1 MSSAKVILPGATVGV
16 LGSGQLGR
24 MFAIAARQMG
34 YRVHTLSP
42 DVDTPTGQVADK
54 EVVAEYD
61 DLDAVRAFAAGVS
74 VVTFEFENVP
84 FATAEAAAQRAP
96 VRPGGEVLHTT
107 QHRLREK
114 TTLAGFGFPV
124 TPFRAVRS
132 AADFR
137 AAAEALGCP
146 AVLKTASFGYDGKG
160 QVKINSAAE
169 GEKAIADFGF
179 GISDSKSG
187 ISDLKSQISDAAPA
201 SSAIQNHKSKTQNE
215 GPQELIY
222 EAFVPFER
230 EVSVVAARGI
240 DGSFTHWGVVENRHA
255 NHILDV
261 TISPAAV
268 PPDVRRNA
276 IEIARGVLEQLKV
289 VGVLTVEFFLTRD
302 GKLMINELA
311 PRPHNSGHF
320 TIDACETSQFE
331 QQLRAVCGLPL
342 GDTRQHRP
350 AAMANLLGDVWEGG
364 EPNWPAACAMPGV
377 HLHLY
382 GKAEARH
389 GRKMGHL
396 TALADTT
403 EEAVAK
409 AIAARHALKA
419 SSRR

>member
-1 MSSAKVILPGATVGV
+1 MPSAKVILPGATVGV

-42 DVDTPTGQVADK
+42 DRDTPTGQVADQ
-54 EVVAEYD
+54 EIVAEYD
-61 DLDAVRAFAAGVS
+61 DLDRVREFAAGVS

-84 FATAEAAAQRAP
+84 FATAQAAAERAP

-114 TTLAGFGFPV
+114 TTLAKHGFPV

-132 AADFR
+132 VEDFR
-137 AAAEALGCP
+137 AAVQQLGCP

-160 QVKINSAAE
+160 QVKVASAAE
-169 GEKAIADFGF
+169 GEKAILDFGF
-179 GISDSKSG
+179 EIL
-187 ISDLKSQISDAAPA
+187 DLKSQIPSTQSPT
-201 SSAIQNHKSKTQNE
+201 SSPIQNHKSKIQNRE
-215 GPQELIY
+215 PQELIY
-222 EAFVPFER
+222 EAFVSFER
-230 EVSVVAARGI
+230 EVSVVAARGV
-240 DGSFTHWGVVENRHA
+240 DGSFAHWGVVENRHA
-255 NHILDV
+255 NHILDL

-268 PPDVRRNA
+268 PPAVQKEA
-276 IEIARGVLEQLKV
+276 IEIARGVLEQLDV
-289 VGVLTVEFFLTRD
+289 IGVLTVEFFLTRD

-350 AAMANLLGDVWEGG
+350 AAMANLLGDVWQNG
-364 EPNWPAACAMPGV
+364 EPDWAAACAMPGV
-377 HLHLY
+377 KLHLY
-382 GKAEARH
+382 GKSEARP
-389 GRKMGHL
+389 GRKMGHV
-396 TALADTT
+396 TALADSV
-403 EEAVAK
+403 EEAAEK
-409 AIAARHALKA
+409 ALMARTALIH
-419 SSRR
+419 